1 MGKLPG
7 INHLKAVKA
16 FERAGFEIV
25 RQSGHIV
32 MSDGRHMIVIPRH
45 NPVNVRHRPGRR
57 AHHRA
62 VPRAALAPPERQR

>member
-16 FERAGFEIV
+16 FERAGFEII

-32 MSDGRHMIVIPRH
+32 MSDGRLTIVIPRN
-45 NPVNVRHRPGRR
+45 NPVNAITMFRIIRDSGLTLEQFRE
-57 AHHRA
+57 
-62 VPRAALAPPERQR
+62 LL